1 MSGKSCSHI
10 FYSPDILF
18 DYTKSK
24 LNHQRKQPQ
33 EIETNWNALQFN
45 IWYLAI
51 INGKWK
57 SKFDKNTKTMK
68 SFLYEWLIHLP
79 HVDWYERAVNLK
91 KKQYSYQFLLSF
103 IWSIRNLPQ
112 YVWTLIEQL
121 YIVYLAWQC
130 NKCNKHHANIP
141 SVFQNLLSMSDSYIY
156 KYIVTICTGTRRYI
170 YFW

>member
-1 MSGKSCSHI
+1 M
-10 FYSPDILF
+10 F

-33 EIETNWNALQFN
+33 EIETNWNALQLN

-68 SFLYEWLIHLP
+68 SFLYEWLMHLP

-91 KKQYSYQFLLSF
+91 KKTIF
-103 IWSIRNLPQ
+103 ISI
-112 YVWTLIEQL
+112 LIIFYMKHQKSSSVCVNFEQL
-121 YIVYLAWQC
+121 YKVYLAWQC
-130 NKCNKHHANIP
+130 NKCNTNHANKP
-141 SVFQNLLSMSDSYIY
+141 CVFQNLLSMSDSYINL
-156 KYIVTICTGTRRYI
+156 
-170 YFW
+170 

>member
-1 MSGKSCSHI
+1 MHIVKNQNLSGKSCSHI
-10 FYSPDILF
+10 FNSPDVLF

-91 KKQYSYQFLLSF
+91 KKTIFT
-103 IWSIRNLPQ
+103 SILIIFYMKHQKSSSVCVNFD
-112 YVWTLIEQL
+112 WTVIHRL
-121 YIVYLAWQC
+121 
-130 NKCNKHHANIP
+130 
-141 SVFQNLLSMSDSYIY
+141 FSM
-156 KYIVTICTGTRRYI
+156 TM
-170 YFW
+170 

>member
-1 MSGKSCSHI
+1 M
-10 FYSPDILF
+10 F

-33 EIETNWNALQFN
+33 EIETNWNALQWN

-68 SFLYEWLIHLP
+68 SFLYEWLMHLP

-91 KKQYSYQFLLSF
+91 KKNNIHINSYYLLYEASEIFLSMWLNS
-103 IWSIRNLPQ
+103 
-112 YVWTLIEQL
+112 YTL
-121 YIVYLAWQC
+121 YIKHDSVINVIQTMQTNPVYFKIYYACQIPTFI
-130 NKCNKHHANIP
+130 NI
-141 SVFQNLLSMSDSYIY
+141 
-156 KYIVTICTGTRRYI
+156 
-170 YFW
+170 